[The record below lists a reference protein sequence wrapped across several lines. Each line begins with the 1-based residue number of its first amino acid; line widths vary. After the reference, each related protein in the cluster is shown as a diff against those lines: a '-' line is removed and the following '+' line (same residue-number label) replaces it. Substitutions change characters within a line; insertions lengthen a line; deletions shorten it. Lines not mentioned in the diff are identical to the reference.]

1 MILNPSHDRPSLV
14 TAGGNAPADRF
25 PVLWIVIAIFLVSLF
40 GSLSLLSRYHFDEG
54 WYTNA
59 AIEMVRTGDYVT
71 PRYPDGSVRFRK
83 PIITYWALVTSYAA
97 FGIGLVSS
105 RLPFLLAGAAVLYVT
120 YRTAR
125 SATDDRSTAV
135 LATAILAS
143 NIQFMESSTKAT
155 PDILQCLFMS
165 LSLWGAVE
173 ILFRQRRD
181 SRWYALLYVG
191 AGLAMATKGMLAIVL
206 MLFIWGFVRFGPLAD
221 RSSIP
226 LLHKQWLTAGLLI
239 PLSWF
244 VISTLL
250 QGSVAIS
257 TLLEDQVGDRL
268 EGAHTLVL
276 SNVALYL
283 VTPLRF
289 FAPWILLLVIALS
302 AQRRLLAGYMEKR
315 KSLVW
320 FVLGWLLVNV
330 VIFSFG
336 NLMRS
341 RYLLP
346 TYPLTAVLLADL
358 LAYGFRAGMIASLL
372 ERPIRWLLIGGAGA
386 GLIVAAAGLR
396 VDMSLFAG
404 GLFFAAFM
412 AGLYVLSCRRRVI
425 SPLVAL
431 SLTIMTSFGVLEQ
444 AIKPV
449 FITSPAG
456 EITGRL
462 LQLDPLPARIAAV
475 DVRQSM
481 SNLIRLLSGGR
492 LIVEEFRQG
501 ADPQT
506 LQQFPVI
513 LGSERIRDAMAGLN
527 DYSIEECGAAY
538 EPRKASAIWEWIMTG
553 EKPPEAFADRTPYY
567 LIRRKT
573 VHD

>member
-1 MILNPSHDRPSLV
+1 VILNLSRDRPSLA
-14 TAGGNAPADRF
+14 TAGDDTPASRF
-25 PVLWIVIAIFLVSLF
+25 PVLSIVIAIFLVSLF

-59 AIEMVRTGDYVT
+59 AIEMVRSGDYLT

-83 PIITYWALVTSYAA
+83 PIVTYWMLVTSYAA

-125 SATDDRSTAV
+125 SATNDQSTAV
-135 LATAILAS
+135 LAAAILAS

-173 ILFRQRRD
+173 ILFRQ
-181 SRWYALLYVG
+181 SRECHWYALLYVG
-191 AGLAMATKGMLAIVL
+191 AGLAMATKGMLAMVL
-206 MLFIWGFVRFGPLAD
+206 ILFVWGFARFWARADGASPIVHRVWLAV
-221 RSSIP
+221 
-226 LLHKQWLTAGLLI
+226 GLLI

-244 VISTLL
+244 ITSTLL
-250 QGSVAIS
+250 QGTVALS
-257 TLLEDQVGDRL
+257 TLFEDQIGERL
-268 EGAHTLVL
+268 EGVPPLIVPNLVL
-276 SNVALYL
+276 YL
-283 VTPLRF
+283 LTPLRF
-289 FAPWILLLVIALS
+289 FAPWILLLLIALS
-302 AQRRLLAGYMEKR
+302 AQRHLLTGYMEKR

-320 FVLGWLLVNV
+320 FALGWLLVNV

-358 LAYGFRAGMIASLL
+358 LGYGLRAGTIPSLL
-372 ERPIRWLLIGGAGA
+372 ERPVRWLVIGGAGV
-386 GLIVAAAGLR
+386 GMIVAIAGIR
-396 VDMSLFAG
+396 IDMSLFAG
-404 GLFFAAFM
+404 GLIFMGFM
-412 AGLYVLSCRRRVI
+412 AGLYVLSFRRRLVP
-425 SPLVAL
+425 PLVAV

-444 AIKPV
+444 AMKPV
-449 FITSPAG
+449 LITSPAG
-456 EITGRL
+456 GITSRL
-462 LQLDPLPARIAAV
+462 LELGPIHARIAAV

-492 LIVEEFRQG
+492 LIVQEFRHEATPEALG
-501 ADPQT
+501 
-506 LQQFPVI
+506 QFSVI
-513 LGSERIRDAMAGLN
+513 LGSERTKDTLAGLN
-527 DYSIEECGAAY
+527 EYAIEECGAAY
-538 EPRKASAIWEWIMTG
+538 EPLKASAIWEWIRTG
-553 EKPPEAFADRTPYY
+553 EKPPAAFADRTAYY
-567 LIRRKT
+567 LIRRR
-573 VHD
+573 

>member
-1 MILNPSHDRPSLV
+1 VILNPSHDRHPLV
-14 TAGGNAPADRF
+14 TAGGHAPAGRF
-25 PVLWIVIAIFLVSLF
+25 PILWIVIATFLVSLF

-165 LSLWGAVE
+165 LSLWGAIE

-181 SRWYALLYVG
+181 SRWYALLYIG

-302 AQRRLLAGYMEKR
+302 AQRGLLTGYMEKR
-315 KSLVW
+315 RSLVW
-320 FVLGWLLVNV
+320 FILGWLLVNV

-358 LAYGFRAGMIASLL
+358 LAYGLRAGMRASLL

-412 AGLYVLSCRRRVI
+412 AGLYVLSYRRRVI
-425 SPLVAL
+425 PPLVAL

-449 FITSPAG
+449 FITSPAA
-456 EITGRL
+456 EITDRL

-501 ADPQT
+501 ADPET
-506 LQQFPVI
+506 LQRFPVI
-513 LGSERIRDAMAGLN
+513 LGSERIRDAMARLN

-553 EKPPEAFADRTPYY
+553 QKPEAADRMIYY
-567 LIRRKT
+567 LIKR
-573 VHD
+573 

>member
-462 LQLDPLPARIAAV
+462 LQ
-475 DVRQSM
+475 
-481 SNLIRLLSGGR
+481 
-492 LIVEEFRQG
+492 
-501 ADPQT
+501 
-506 LQQFPVI
+506 
-513 LGSERIRDAMAGLN
+513 
-527 DYSIEECGAAY
+527 
-538 EPRKASAIWEWIMTG
+538 
-553 EKPPEAFADRTPYY
+553 
-567 LIRRKT
+567 
-573 VHD
+573 